1 VKEGQYD
8 HRDDGPR
15 GLKYD
20 DSSRDG
26 GSMSKRT
33 TVGEASRAQ
42 GHDAKPEQGLTNGH
56 GPSKTSRQYVFRILR
71 FDQSTNIRQTTNS
84 SEKTRT
90 KAGT

>member
-1 VKEGQYD
+1 LDRFVKEGQHD
-8 HRDDGPR
+8 RRDDAPR

-42 GHDAKPEQGLTNGH
+42 GHDAKPGQGFTNGY
-56 GPSKTSRQYVFRILR
+56 GPSKTSRQYVRSHP
-71 FDQSTNIRQTTNS
+71 STCNS
-84 SEKTRT
+84 VLT
-90 KAGT
+90 